1 MKLNFKIYP
10 MKNVL
15 VILAVIL
22 SAASMSAQGIY
33 GGKVSIGKV
42 LAGEE
47 TTYVG
52 QPFDFIE
59 HQVTYEGSSS
69 VKNIGAF
76 YQHKFGWLYMRTDLG
91 FTAVDQR
98 YQVESFVPV
107 ENPLD
112 FAIDR
117 FQFIDL
123 QVMGGLT
130 KDNWRFGAG
139 PVAHILVGSDSE
151 LDFIEGFQSKMR
163 GITYGFSGGV
173 GYDAGR
179 LHLDVRYEVAFRNVG
194 DHLYYVNRMA
204 RSLNKAHQIN
214 FTIGVSI

>member
-1 MKLNFKIYP
+1 
-10 MKNVL
+10 MKNL
-15 VILAVIL
+15 VVAIAIML
-22 SAASMSAQGIY
+22 SAGAISAQGIY
-33 GGKVSIGKV
+33 GGKITIGKV

-59 HQVTYEGSSS
+59 HQVMYEGSSA

-76 YQHKFGWLYMRTDLG
+76 YQHKFGWLYMRSELG
-91 FTAVDQR
+91 FTSVDQR
-98 YQVESFVPV
+98 YQVQSFVPV
-107 ENPLD
+107 ADPLD
-112 FAIDR
+112 FATDR
-117 FQFIDL
+117 FQFIDF

-139 PVAHILVGSDSE
+139 PIAHILVGNESK
-151 LDFIEGFQSKMR
+151 LDFIDGFQSKMR

-204 RSLNKAHQIN
+204 RSENKAHQIN
-214 FTIGVSI
+214 FTVGVSL